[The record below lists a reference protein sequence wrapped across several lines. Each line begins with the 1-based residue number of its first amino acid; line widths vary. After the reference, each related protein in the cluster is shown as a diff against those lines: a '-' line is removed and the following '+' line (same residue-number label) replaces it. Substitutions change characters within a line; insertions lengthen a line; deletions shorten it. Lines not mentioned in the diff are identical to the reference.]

1 MLFGPIRRRTG
12 EAQRSA
18 RYPSH
23 LFYPSGVASKKESSI
38 KQNSLHGNIFPSNSK
53 AAK

>member
-12 EAQRSA
+12 EAR
-18 RYPSH
+18 RPIPSH
-23 LFYPSGVASKKESSI
+23 LFYPSGVAARKDSSI
-38 KQNSLHGNIFPSNSK
+38 KQYALHGNIFPNNSE